1 MFQGRQILSL
11 LPNIIRSNPV
21 LLNTVSEPLPG
32 GGSDKEPDHDGGGE
46 GLGDQADVAGHLG
59 LGQALQGLS
68 PLNTQLPQ
76 LTQLVAVTQLPF
88 TRNF

>member
-1 MFQGRQILSL
+1 MFQGLQILSL

-32 GGSDKEPDHDGGGE
+32 GGGDKKPNHDGGGE

-59 LGQALQGLS
+59 LGQGLP
-68 PLNTQLPQ
+68 PLVTQ
-76 LTQLVAVTQLPF
+76 LTQLVAIT
-88 TRNF
+88 